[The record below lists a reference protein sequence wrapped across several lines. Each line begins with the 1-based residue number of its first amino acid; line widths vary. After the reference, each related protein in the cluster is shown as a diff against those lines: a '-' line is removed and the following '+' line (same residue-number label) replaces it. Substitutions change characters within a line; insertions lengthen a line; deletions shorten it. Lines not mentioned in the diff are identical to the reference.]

1 MEKHTI
7 KTSVILFEKQV
18 IHIPLLEFFIVL
30 KLLRVEG
37 NKQVYL
43 ITPVTWIDGVDHYF
57 EGDDLEFFEG
67 VKND

>member
-1 MEKHTI
+1 MEKNTI

-30 KLLRVEG
+30 KLVRIEG
-37 NKQVYL
+37 NRQVYL
-43 ITPVTWIDGVDHYF
+43 ITPVTWIEVVDYYF
-57 EGDDLEFFEG
+57 DEDELEFFEG